1 MTVPPAP
8 STLPTRRWLWLWKLL
23 SPFHHLFP
31 LLYVILLSV
40 TRIHG
45 DKTYQL
51 IRLEGWIWVGCPR
64 TEVSRMPG
72 TPGRGSPTGPAAR
85 RWEARP
91 PAPPASSPSPM
102 RVSPST
108 AAHTNQCGFPTF
120 QDITTVLSVSRGSGA
135 PEPGDFQGWCS
146 TKRDINGL
154 HVSGPTGDHWVSH
167 SLSLFM
173 FGLLRTFSPPILL
186 VTHPSSFAE
195 VCGLL

>member
-1 MTVPPAP
+1 M
-8 STLPTRRWLWLWKLL
+8 WKLL

-45 DKTYQL
+45 GKTYQL

-72 TPGRGSPTGPAAR
+72 TPGRGSQTGPAAR

-120 QDITTVLSVSRGSGA
+120 QDHNRPFCVQGFWGPRARGLSGLVFHQERHQWPPCQWAYGGSLGK
-135 PEPGDFQGWCS
+135 P
-146 TKRDINGL
+146 L
-154 HVSGPTGDHWVSH
+154 
-167 SLSLFM
+167 SLSSFLL
-173 FGLLRTFSPPILL
+173 GLRRTFSPPILL
-186 VTHPSSFAE
+186 VTHTSSFAE